1 MASILDTI
9 KFVFGTTPQCEQPKL
24 NWERLQIGLK
34 EGAMQKPRLS
44 NRLKNSAFDTSLS

>member
-24 NWERLQIGLK
+24 NWEPLQIGLK

>member
-9 KFVFGTTPQCEQPKL
+9 KRVFGMTSQGEQPNL

-34 EGAMQKPRLS
+34 EGATRNSRLA
-44 NRLKNSAFDTSLS
+44 RHLKNSAFDASLT